1 MLGMEEWMEV
11 KDLKRQGHSIKEICR
26 RTSYSRN
33 TVRKVLREAG
43 PIRRSRMLKGG
54 TSMIKRF
61 SSKFG
66 MFLSAGYSAICL
78 FTVLS
83 LIISP
88 PDSMSMLALIVIT
101 LPWSLLLLELGS
113 QIMGT
118 ASDNLASAVGPL
130 IFVLLF
136 ALSATI
142 NATIL
147 YLVGWLITSIL
158 AKFNKVEKD

>member
-1 MLGMEEWMEV
+1 
-11 KDLKRQGHSIKEICR
+11 
-26 RTSYSRN
+26 
-33 TVRKVLREAG
+33 
-43 PIRRSRMLKGG
+43 
-54 TSMIKRF
+54 
-61 SSKFG
+61 

-147 YLVGWLITSIL
+147 YLVGWLVTSIL